1 MSKPVSTSA
10 HLRRR
15 LPLSLLL
22 ILAALLRIAAI
33 GLQWSELSRDPDG
46 YRRIAQNLL
55 QQGVYSSSS
64 DPNDQPFT
72 PTAFRPPLY
81 PLSLTVIGSRGVVTP
96 LGVALLHVTFG
107 VFTVMFTYRLARAWR
122 LESWSYLAAVLV
134 AVDPILLNQASQVMT
149 ETLAT
154 LLAVLTLLAFTK
166 WSDSDLSVGPAVCA
180 GFLLGLASL
189 CRPTFLVFA
198 ALSILY
204 AAVGLSAASRL
215 PKSRPV
221 TSRCLRALAVA
232 FSLAVVLIPWGL
244 RNQAALGKFVI
255 TTTHGGYTLL
265 LGNNRFFYR
274 HLREQPWGE
283 VWDAASLQQELASI
297 DSRNNRGENPTE
309 PLELVQDRYDYQLAR
324 QTIRDE
330 PGMFVYSS
338 LVRMGRLWTPLPH
351 RLSMDESWE
360 RRAMRYA
367 VAAWYT
373 GTLIAVLGGI
383 VVLRAQ
389 LWRTPWVW
397 AILLCFSFTVVH
409 SVYWSNMR
417 MRAPLMPAI
426 YLIAVSALAVRSAKQ
441 A

>member
-1 MSKPVSTSA
+1 MSSRR
-10 HLRRR
+10 HRR
-15 LPLSLLL
+15 LPLLLL
-22 ILAALLRIAAI
+22 MVVAALLRIATI
-33 GLQWSELSRDPDG
+33 GLQWAELSRDPDG
-46 YRRIAQNLL
+46 YRRIAQNVL
-55 QQGVYSSSS
+55 QQGVYSSSP
-64 DPNDQPFT
+64 DTNDLPFT

-81 PLSLTVIGSRGVVTP
+81 PLTLTAISWRGVVSP
-96 LGVALLHVTFG
+96 LGVAILHVIVG
-107 VFTVMFTYRLARAWR
+107 VLTVLLTYQLGRAWQ
-122 LESWSYLAAVLV
+122 LESWSYLAAALV

-154 LLAVLTLLAFTK
+154 MLAVLALLALTK
-166 WSDSDLSVGPAVCA
+166 WSDSEFSYGPAVCSGA
-180 GFLLGLASL
+180 LLGLASL

-198 ALSILY
+198 AFCVLY
-204 AAVGLSAASRL
+204 AVVGFSVS
-215 PKSRPV
+215 SRPSSSRPFV
-221 TSRCLRALAVA
+221 SRCLRALAVA
-232 FSLAVVLIPWGL
+232 FSLAVVLLPWGV
-244 RNQAALGKFVI
+244 RNHVALGKFVV

-297 DSRNNRGENPTE
+297 DSRHSLDQNPTE

-330 PGMFVYSS
+330 PGMFAYSS
-338 LVRMGRLWTPLPH
+338 LVRIGRLWTPLPH
-351 RLSMDESWE
+351 RLSLDESWA

-367 VAAWYT
+367 VAAWYV

-383 VVLRAQ
+383 VILRGQ

-397 AILLCFSFTVVH
+397 AVLLCLSFTVVH

-426 YLIAVSALAVRSAKQ
+426 YLIAVSALAVRSAKRG
-441 A
+441 